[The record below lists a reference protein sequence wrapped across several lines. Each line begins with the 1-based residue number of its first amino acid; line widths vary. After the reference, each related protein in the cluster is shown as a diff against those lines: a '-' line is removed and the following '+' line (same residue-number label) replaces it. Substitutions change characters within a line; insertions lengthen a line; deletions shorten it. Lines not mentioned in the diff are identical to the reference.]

1 MKKKSSFYKKI
12 RFKYKLSI
20 LNENTLEDVWHIRL
34 SVLNVFLSVFFV
46 AVLYFFIIALLII
59 HTPLRGFLPGYTEN
73 AKLRKQ
79 ILVDAVKID
88 SIYEAASVNTAY
100 VEMLRRVMSNEVVVD
115 STSTIKSITDKE
127 KERLNLD
134 PSEREFSFRSDFEEA
149 EKSDKSMSQAYAQK
163 NSKGVLMSTPVVG
176 LVTSK
181 FEPSVGKNGMT
192 IVAEPKSSVHSIL
205 DGVVV
210 FSGYDT
216 DGDYVLQVQHAD
228 EMLSIYR
235 IKQPFLKKVGEN
247 IHAGEILATFLE
259 KSSEFE
265 VKIEIWKSGKPVNP
279 ATYLSFK

>member
-20 LNENTLEDVWHIRL
+20 LNENTLEDVWHTRL
-34 SVLNVFLSVFFV
+34 SVLNVFLSVFFL

-59 HTPLRGFLPGYTEN
+59 HTPLRGLLPGYTEN

-79 ILVDAVKID
+79 IMVDAVRVD
-88 SIYEAASVNTAY
+88 SIYEAVTVNTSY
-100 VEMLRRVMSNEVVVD
+100 LDMLRKVMACEVVLD
-115 STSTIKSITDKE
+115 SASTIKSITDKE
-127 KERLNLD
+127 KEKLNLD
-134 PSEREFSFRSDFEEA
+134 PSDREFSFRSDFEES
-149 EKSDKSMSQAYAQK
+149 ERSMNVSHTQKSSSEF
-163 NSKGVLMSTPVVG
+163 LMCTPVVG

-181 FEPSVGKNGMT
+181 FSPSAGRNGMA

-210 FSGYDT
+210 FEGFDT
-216 DGDYVLQVQHAD
+216 NNDYVLQVQHAD
-228 EMLSIYR
+228 EMISIYR
-235 IKQPFLKKVGEN
+235 IKQPFLKKAGEKV
-247 IHAGEILATFLE
+247 HAGEILATFLD

-265 VKIEIWKSGKPVNP
+265 VKLEIWKSGSPVNP